1 MAIRT
6 QESRAT
12 NIRIQVKSIPGWP
25 LRHPDRINDDG
36 NDGDDV
42 DNDDDTTMMMT
53 MMIFAV
59 PTFKGSILLSI
70 NFKIIKHRYII

>member
-1 MAIRT
+1 MPVRAISWKVHT
-6 QESRAT
+6 GLKLNMNGLCEILT
-12 NIRIQVKSIPGWP
+12 GLIMMITMETMMT
-25 LRHPDRINDDG
+25 
-36 NDGDDV
+36 
-42 DNDDDTTMMMT
+42 TTMMMT